1 MARLAHSVIPTDKAS
16 RYLTQLAK
24 HWSHKLVVEFDA
36 HEARIDLP
44 TGPCFLSADRGSLAV
59 LVQADDDVDL
69 EKIQDVVARHLERF
83 GYREG
88 LKVEWAAG

>member
-1 MARLAHSVIPTDKAS
+1 MARLAHSVIATEKAS

-24 HWSHKLVVEFDA
+24 HWSHKLVVEFDE
-36 HEARIDLP
+36 HQARIDLP
-44 TGPCFLSADRGSLAV
+44 NGPCFLSAGPGSLAV
-59 LVQADDDVDL
+59 LVQAETDL
-69 EKIQDVVARHLERF
+69 ALENLQWAVARHLERF